1 MALLEGISQHYIFIL
16 KDKQTF
22 RVDNGISMS
31 ETGYL
36 LAVHCIWVF
45 LKSIEKLLDFKNILK
60 YILDEKIVK
69 VLLISLLFSTITIFK
84 RKPRL
89 MFQAFKFRM
98 LKTILS
104 YNFRAGEYSSLTLFL
119 GCKQKSSRG
128 HHYLV
133 HPVNKCKRIHVCTK
147 CLFRLL

>member
-22 RVDNGISMS
+22 RVDSGISMF

-36 LAVHCIWVF
+36 LAVHYIWIV

-69 VLLISLLFSTITIFK
+69 VLLISLTFLHN
-84 RKPRL
+84 
-89 MFQAFKFRM
+89 
-98 LKTILS
+98 
-104 YNFRAGEYSSLTLFL
+104 YN
-119 GCKQKSSRG
+119 
-128 HHYLV
+128 
-133 HPVNKCKRIHVCTK
+133 I
-147 CLFRLL
+147 

>member
-22 RVDNGISMS
+22 RADNGISMF

-36 LAVHCIWVF
+36 LAVHCIWIF

-84 RKPRL
+84 RKL
-89 MFQAFKFRM
+89 
-98 LKTILS
+98 
-104 YNFRAGEYSSLTLFL
+104 
-119 GCKQKSSRG
+119 C
-128 HHYLV
+128 
-133 HPVNKCKRIHVCTK
+133 
-147 CLFRLL
+147 